1 MPIVSPTEVAYN
13 FDRPYEDLPP
23 ISLPV
28 KIIDP
33 QFGEM
38 IYGTSLSSIPAFAA
52 ENWKLKIYPD
62 FDGVDPEGISST
74 FLADNYR
81 YFIDLGDGT
90 LSTDLTAEH
99 YYKYPGEYKVT
110 LVAVDSA
117 TNFYVGLQQPVIK
130 VSNVISDVLF
140 LNYVNDNNTTTGVS
154 GNMIR
159 NSRFENPARLTRFN
173 SYQTWPTVSAN
184 GGYTVNLT
192 VSGNRSEFVSP
203 SSYYSD
209 TYAHL
214 KKYSGFVQVQADG
227 QGRLVDSIKTTNDLI
242 YGKVNKNFPILGP
255 YFFYPEPRVDT
266 VLLGTSG
273 IAEFYYYED

>member
-13 FDRPYEDLPP
+13 FDRSYDDLPP
-23 ISLPV
+23 ISLPIRIV
-28 KIIDP
+28 EP
-33 QFGEM
+33 QFNEM
-38 IYGTSLSSIPAFAA
+38 LFGTSLSSTPAFAA

-62 FDGVDPEGISST
+62 FDGTDPMGVSPT

-130 VSNVISDVLF
+130 VSNAISDLLF
-140 LNYVNDNNTTTGVS
+140 LNYVNDYNNTTGVS

-159 NSRFENPARLTRFN
+159 NSRFESPVRLTRFN
-173 SYQTWPTVSAN
+173 SYQTWPAVSAQ
-184 GGYTVNLT
+184 GGYTINLT
-192 VSGNRSEFVSP
+192 VSGNRSELVSP
-203 SSYYSD
+203 SSYYND

-214 KKYSGFVQVQADG
+214 KKYAGFVQVQADG
-227 QGRLVDSIKTTNDLI
+227 QGKIVDKVKTTNNFI
-242 YGKVNKNFPILGP
+242 YGKVNTVLDVLGP
-255 YFFYPEPRVDT
+255 YFFYPEPRPGT